1 MTVKLRSCTNPGP
14 LEAAFFNRPADTVAR
29 ALVGKTLVCRV
40 SGGEQALM
48 VVETEAYLGPHDL
61 ACHAA
66 RGRTPRTD
74 VMFGPP
80 GMLYIYLVYG
90 LHWMLNVVTGPCGY
104 PAAVLLR
111 SAGEMDGPGRLTA
124 ALGVDHDLNGK
135 PAELQTGLWFEDR
148 GAAPGRVIATRRI
161 GVTYAGPT
169 WSRRRLRFVLTPSH
183 NRPVRMGEGI
193 NPGCGRTRSACP

>member
-1 MTVKLRSCTNPGP
+1 MPSSSSPTASASSCSGASYTSRSGAAAMTVKLRSCTNSGP

-90 LHWMLNVVTGPCGY
+90 LHW
-104 PAAVLLR
+104 
-111 SAGEMDGPGRLTA
+111 
-124 ALGVDHDLNGK
+124 
-135 PAELQTGLWFEDR
+135 
-148 GAAPGRVIATRRI
+148 
-161 GVTYAGPT
+161 
-169 WSRRRLRFVLTPSH
+169 
-183 NRPVRMGEGI
+183 
-193 NPGCGRTRSACP
+193 